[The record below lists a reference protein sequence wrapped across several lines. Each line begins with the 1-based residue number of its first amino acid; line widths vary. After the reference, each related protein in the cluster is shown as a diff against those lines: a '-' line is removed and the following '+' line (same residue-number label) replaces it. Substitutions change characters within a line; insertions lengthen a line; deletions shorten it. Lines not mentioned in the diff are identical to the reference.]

1 MRIVTTLILFAAI
14 VLPVSAA
21 PDQITTPTGVLP
33 CKILEDA
40 DTLLVVETVPG
51 DIVALRKSNI
61 ITITEGNDN
70 DFYLMRGSHLEQKK
84 SDERA
89 ILEYLQVLKRDP
101 DNEEASERIDSITQR
116 HKRKRWEEGMLT
128 ARQLLAEQEYRRAL
142 EAFQDVLAENP
153 DDDLAKQIV
162 DQMCNTYAR
171 IAYHY
176 YNHCYDE
183 GAIRQLAKAEELNP
197 QSAEIYYVLG
207 MIHHD
212 NRQYE
217 LARQEY
223 ERALELDPTHVQAR
237 SRLLALIE
245 RQRSYGRLGRVF

>member
-1 MRIVTTLILFAAI
+1 MRIFYSLLLIPIAAFAT
-14 VLPVSAA
+14 AA
-21 PDQITTPTGVLP
+21 PDQVTTPTGVLP

-40 DTLLVVETVPG
+40 GTLLVVETVPG

-61 ITITEGNDN
+61 IRVTEGDDN
-70 DFYLMRGSHLEQKK
+70 DFYLMRGTHLEKK
-84 SDERA
+84 KADERA
-89 ILEYLQVLKRDP
+89 VLEYLQVLKRDP
-101 DNEEASERIDSITQR
+101 DNSEAGERIDSITRR
-116 HKRKRWEEGMLT
+116 HKRKRWEEGMLS
-128 ARQLLAEQEYRRAL
+128 ARQLLAEQEYKKAL

-162 DQMCNTYAR
+162 DQMCQTYAK

-183 GAIRQLAKAEELNP
+183 GAIRHLAKAEELNP

-207 MIHHD
+207 LIHHD
-212 NRQYE
+212 NHQFE

-245 RQRSYGRLGRVF
+245 RQRAFGPLRRVY